1 MLSLIDGRRGVPVQI
16 GVNLYQALVR
26 PHMEYAIP
34 VWASISDRDISKLE
48 VEQCQSL
55 KEYLEQKYTHLQ
67 L

>member
-1 MLSLIDGRRGVPVQI
+1 VQI